1 MSDSSVLPV
10 DASTIILV
18 RHGEPVGSPWQCYM
32 VRRHV
37 RSEFAADVYVFPG
50 GKVDAAD
57 AEPELLARVDSEPH
71 PREHGESR
79 ERWLALQV
87 AAIRELFE
95 EAGVLL
101 ARGAEGGLVRFQAG
115 DGQRFDACRR
125 RLHEGDITFLEMLTE
140 ENLRLAADRLHPFSR
155 WITPVDLPRRY
166 DTRFFVAGM
175 PHSQVPR
182 HDSRET
188 TDGVWI
194 APQDALERSGRG
206 EFPLVFPTE
215 AHLKRM
221 AAYRS
226 IEQMIAETS
235 EADLQPVMPRIVQEG
250 AETIFLLPGDEGYEA

>member
-1 MSDSSVLPV
+1 MSGSPVQPV
-10 DASTIILV
+10 DASTVILV

-50 GKVDAAD
+50 GKVDAVD
-57 AEPELLARVDSEPH
+57 AEPKLLERVDSEPR
-71 PREHGESR
+71 PLEHGESR

-101 ARGAEGGLVRFQAG
+101 ARAAEGGLVRCQAG
-115 DGQRFDACRR
+115 GGQRFDECRR
-125 RLHEGDITFLEMLTE
+125 EMHEGNITFLDMLTDE
-140 ENLRLAADRLHPFSR
+140 DLRLAADRLHSFSR

-166 DTRFFVAGM
+166 DTRFFVAEM
-175 PHSQVPR
+175 PHGQVPL

-194 APQDALERSGRG
+194 APQDALDRSRRG

-235 EADLQPVMPRIVQEG
+235 EADLQPVTPRIVRKG
-250 AETIFLLPGDEGYEA
+250 DETSFLLPGDEGYGV